1 MRGYARRKCR
11 ARTSESSNGSQ
22 PTSSSACLWSLCSRV
37 PGGCRASAGDRML
50 AAMSAISLLA
60 VFTTGLVA
68 GAVLALGIAFLVRRE
83 RRGDEAASTARLG
96 ELLAPLR
103 TDLARYDNRLAAF
116 DRERAT
122 QFGAL
127 AARLDLVAAAS
138 DGLRD
143 QTQQLATALRS
154 PNVRG
159 RWGEVQLKRVVELA
173 GMTEHCDLETQVSQH
188 AEEREGDARRTRPD
202 LVVRLPGGR
211 CVVVAAKA
219 PLLAYLDAA
228 ACTDDRERTRLLK
241 AHAGH
246 LRMHVETLSR
256 KAYWEQLG
264 AGATPE
270 FIVLFLPG
278 EAFFSAALEHDPA
291 LLDESASRGVILATP
306 TTLIALLRAV
316 AFGWREARMAES
328 AREISTLGSTLYDR
342 LATLGGHMSDLGV
355 SLDRAVSSYNRAVG
369 SLEGRVLVTAR
380 RFRDLGAAR
389 DRSEMEPLEPVGA
402 RARGVQAPELVVSSG
417 AREPAG

>member
-1 MRGYARRKCR
+1 
-11 ARTSESSNGSQ
+11 
-22 PTSSSACLWSLCSRV
+22 
-37 PGGCRASAGDRML
+37 ML
-50 AAMSAISLLA
+50 RAMSAIALLA
-60 VFTTGLVA
+60 VFTTGLLA

-83 RRGDEAASTARLG
+83 RRGDESAATARLA

-103 TDLARYDNRLAAF
+103 TDLERYDNRLATF

-127 AARLDLVAAAS
+127 ATRLDLVAAAS

-143 QTQQLATALRS
+143 QTQQLASALRS

-173 GMTEHCDLETQVSQH
+173 GMVEHCDFDTQVSTSVDNGDGD
-188 AEEREGDARRTRPD
+188 GDARRMRPD
-202 LVVRLPGGR
+202 LVVRLPGER
-211 CVVVAAKA
+211 CVVVDAKA

-228 ACTDDRERTRLLK
+228 ACTDDRERARLLR

-264 AGATPE
+264 PGATPE
-270 FIVLFLPG
+270 FVVLFLPG

-291 LLDESASRGVILATP
+291 LLDESAARGVILATP

-316 AFGWREARMAES
+316 AFGWREARMAEG
-328 AREISTLGSTLYDR
+328 AREISTLGATLYDR
-342 LATLGGHMSDLGV
+342 LATLGAHMSELGT

-380 RFRDLGAAR
+380 RFRELGAAA
-389 DRSEMEPLEPVGA
+389 DRRELEALEPIGT
-402 RARGVQAPELVVSSG
+402 RARGVQAPELVAGAS
-417 AREPAG
+417 ARESMEPGVR

>member
-1 MRGYARRKCR
+1 
-11 ARTSESSNGSQ
+11 
-22 PTSSSACLWSLCSRV
+22 V
-37 PGGCRASAGDRML
+37 FSAGL
-50 AAMSAISLLA
+50 
-60 VFTTGLVA
+60 FA
-68 GAVLALGIAFLVRRE
+68 GAVLALGIVFVMRRD
-83 RRGDEAASTARLG
+83 RRDTQDAAATRLG

-103 TDLARYDNRLAAF
+103 TELERYDQRLALF
-116 DRERAT
+116 DRDRAT

-127 AARLDLVAAAS
+127 AARLDLVTAAS
-138 DGLRD
+138 ESVRD
-143 QTQQLATALRS
+143 ETHKLASALRT
-154 PNVRG
+154 PNARG

-173 GMTEHCDLETQVSQH
+173 GMVEHCDFETQVTTQL
-188 AEEREGDARRTRPD
+188 EGEDGDARRMRPD

-211 CVVVAAKA
+211 SVIVDAKA
-219 PLLAYLDAA
+219 PLLAYLDASA
-228 ACTDDRERTRLLK
+228 ATDERERARLLK

-264 AGATPE
+264 PGATPE
-270 FIVLFLPG
+270 FVVLFLPG

-291 LLDESASRGVILATP
+291 LLDESAARGVILATP

-328 AREISTLGSTLYDR
+328 AREISALGATLYER
-342 LATLGGHMSDLGV
+342 LATLGGYVSELGA

-380 RFRDLGAAR
+380 RFRELGAAR
-389 DRSEMEPLEPVGA
+389 DRSEIDVIQPVDA
-402 RARGVQAPELVVSSG
+402 RARGVQAPELIASPG
-417 AREPAG
+417 ARESAV

>member
-1 MRGYARRKCR
+1 
-11 ARTSESSNGSQ
+11 
-22 PTSSSACLWSLCSRV
+22 
-37 PGGCRASAGDRML
+37 ML
-50 AAMSAISLLA
+50 PAMSDVALLA
-60 VFTTGLVA
+60 VFTTGLIA
-68 GAVLALGIAFLVRRE
+68 GAVLALGISFLVRRE
-83 RRGDEAASTARLG
+83 QRGAETASGDRFT

-103 TDLARYDNRLAAF
+103 TDLERYDSRLAAF

-122 QFGAL
+122 QYGAL

-143 QTQQLATALRS
+143 QTQQLASALRS
-154 PNVRG
+154 PNARG

-173 GMTEHCDLETQVSQH
+173 GMTEHCDFETQVSTV
-188 AEEREGDARRTRPD
+188 AEDGDGDARRMRPD
-202 LVVRLPGGR
+202 LVVRLPGDR
-211 CVVVAAKA
+211 CVIVDAKA
-219 PLLAYLDAA
+219 PLQAYLDAA
-228 ACTDDRERTRLLK
+228 ACADDRERTRLLR

-246 LRMHVETLSR
+246 LRMHVESLSR

-270 FIVLFLPG
+270 FVVLFLPG

-291 LLDESASRGVILATP
+291 LLDESAARGVILATP

-316 AFGWREARMAES
+316 AFGWREARMADG
-328 AREISTLGSTLYDR
+328 AREISALGATLYDR
-342 LATLGGHMSDLGV
+342 LATLGAHMSELGT

-380 RFRDLGAAR
+380 RFRELGAAADRR
-389 DRSEMEPLEPVGA
+389 DLDVLEPVGTRA
-402 RARGVQAPELVVSSG
+402 RAVQAPELS
-417 AREPAG
+417 

>member
-1 MRGYARRKCR
+1 MLP
-11 ARTSESSNGSQ
+11 SMS
-22 PTSSSACLWSLCSRV
+22 V
-37 PGGCRASAGDRML
+37 PL
-50 AAMSAISLLA
+50 LLA
-60 VFTTGLVA
+60 VFTTGL
-68 GAVLALGIAFLVRRE
+68 ALGVIVALAISLLLGRLRRAD
-83 RRGDEAASTARLG
+83 RDDATGRLA

-103 TDLARYDNRLAAF
+103 VELERYDARLTAF

-127 AARLDLVAAAS
+127 ATRLDLVAAAS

-143 QTQQLATALRS
+143 QTQQLASALRS

-159 RWGEVQLKRVVELA
+159 RWGEVQLRRVVELA
-173 GMTEHCDLETQVSQH
+173 GMVEHCDFDVQV
-188 AEEREGDARRTRPD
+188 ATVADDGEGDVRRMRPD
-202 LVVRLPGGR
+202 MVVRLPGGR
-211 CVVVAAKA
+211 CVIVDAKA

-228 ACTDDRERTRLLK
+228 ATTDDRERARLLR

-246 LRMHVETLSR
+246 LRMHVELLGR

-264 AGATPE
+264 AGTTPE
-270 FIVLFLPG
+270 FVVLFLPG
-278 EAFFSAALEHDPA
+278 EAFFAAALEHDPA
-291 LLDESASRGVILATP
+291 LLDESAARGVILATP

-328 AREISTLGSTLYDR
+328 AREISTLGATLYER
-342 LATLGGHMSDLGV
+342 LATLGSHMSEVGA

-380 RFRDLGAAR
+380 RFRELGAAA
-389 DRSEMEPLEPVGA
+389 DRTELEPLTPIDT
-402 RARGVQAPELVVSSG
+402 RTRGVQAPELTQS
-417 AREPAG
+417 ARE

>member
-1 MRGYARRKCR
+1 MATLELQSAHQR
-11 ARTSESSNGSQ
+11 A
-22 PTSSSACLWSLCSRV
+22 
-37 PGGCRASAGDRML
+37 ML
-50 AAMSAISLLA
+50 RPMSATSLLA
-60 VFTTGLVA
+60 VFITGLVA
-68 GAVLALGIAFLVRRE
+68 GAVLALGIASLVRRE
-83 RRGDEAASTARLG
+83 RRSEESASASRFA

-103 TDLARYDNRLAAF
+103 TDLERYDSRLASF

-127 AARLDLVAAAS
+127 ASRLDLVAAAS

-173 GMTEHCDLETQVSQH
+173 GMTEHCDFETQVSTS
-188 AEEREGDARRTRPD
+188 AEDGDGDVRRMRPD

-211 CVVVAAKA
+211 CVVVDAKA

-228 ACTDDRERTRLLK
+228 ACTDDRERTRLLR

-246 LRMHVETLSR
+246 VRMHVETLSR

-270 FIVLFLPG
+270 FVVLFLPG

-291 LLDESASRGVILATP
+291 LLDESAARGVILATP

-328 AREISTLGSTLYDR
+328 AREISTLGATLYER
-342 LATLGGHMSDLGV
+342 LATLGGHMSELGT

-380 RFRDLGAAR
+380 RFRELGAAA
-389 DRSEMEPLEPVGA
+389 DRSEIEPLAPVGT
-402 RARGVQAPELVVSSG
+402 RARGVQAPELVSSLAG
-417 AREPAG
+417 NPAEPN

>member
-1 MRGYARRKCR
+1 
-11 ARTSESSNGSQ
+11 
-22 PTSSSACLWSLCSRV
+22 
-37 PGGCRASAGDRML
+37 ML
-50 AAMSAISLLA
+50 APMSAATLLA
-60 VFTTGLVA
+60 VFTTGLLA

-83 RRGDEAASTARLG
+83 RRGDESASVDRLG
-96 ELLAPLR
+96 ELLVPLR
-103 TDLARYDNRLAAF
+103 AELERYDARLATF

-127 AARLDLVAAAS
+127 AARLDLMATAS
-138 DGLRD
+138 EGLRD
-143 QTQQLATALRS
+143 QTRQLATALRS

-159 RWGEVQLKRVVELA
+159 RWGEVQLRRVVELA
-173 GMTEHCDLETQVSQH
+173 GMAEHCDFETQVTTS
-188 AEEREGDARRTRPD
+188 AEDGDGDTRRMRPD

-211 CVVVAAKA
+211 CVVVDAKA

-228 ACTDDRERTRLLK
+228 ECTDERERARLLR

-270 FIVLFLPG
+270 FVVLFLPG

-291 LLDESASRGVILATP
+291 LLDESAARGVILATP

-316 AFGWREARMAES
+316 AFGWREARMADG
-328 AREISTLGSTLYDR
+328 AREISALGATLYER
-342 LATLGGHMSDLGV
+342 LATLGGHMSELGA

-369 SLEGRVLVTAR
+369 SLEARVLVTAR
-380 RFRDLGAAR
+380 RFRELGAAR
-389 DRSEMEPLEPVGA
+389 DRSEIDVIEPVDA
-402 RARGVQAPELVVSSG
+402 RTRGVQAPELIVSSG
-417 AREPAG
+417 AREPVV

>member
-1 MRGYARRKCR
+1 
-11 ARTSESSNGSQ
+11 
-22 PTSSSACLWSLCSRV
+22 
-37 PGGCRASAGDRML
+37 ML
-50 AAMSAISLLA
+50 RQMSAVLLLA
-60 VFTTGLVA
+60 VFAIGILA
-68 GAVLALGIAFLVRRE
+68 GALLALGIAFLLRRDHGQE
-83 RRGDEAASTARLG
+83 QGRALG
-96 ELLAPLR
+96 RVAELLAPLR
-103 TDLARYDNRLAAF
+103 SDLERYDARLTAF

-122 QFGAL
+122 QYGAL
-127 AARLDLVAAAS
+127 ATRLDLVAAAS

-143 QTQQLATALRS
+143 QTQQLASALRT

-173 GMTEHCDLETQVSQH
+173 GMVEHCDFDAQVATR
-188 AEEREGDARRTRPD
+188 AEDGEGDARRMRPD

-211 CVVVAAKA
+211 CVIVDAKA

-228 ACTDDRERTRLLK
+228 AATDDRERGRLLR

-246 LRMHVETLSR
+246 LRMHVELLGR

-270 FIVLFLPG
+270 FVVLFLPG

-291 LLDESASRGVILATP
+291 LLDESAARGVILATP

-328 AREISTLGSTLYDR
+328 AREISTLGTMLYER
-342 LATLGGHMSDLGV
+342 LATLGGHMSEVGV
-355 SLDRAVSSYNRAVG
+355 SLDRAVSSYNRAIG

-380 RFRDLGAAR
+380 RFRELGAAA
-389 DRSEMEPLEPVGA
+389 DRMEIEPLVPVGT
-402 RARGVQAPELVVSSG
+402 RARGVQAPELV
-417 AREPAG
+417 EPSAT

>member
-1 MRGYARRKCR
+1 M
-11 ARTSESSNGSQ
+11 
-22 PTSSSACLWSLCSRV
+22 P
-37 PGGCRASAGDRML
+37 
-50 AAMSAISLLA
+50 AMSAISLLA
-60 VFTTGLVA
+60 VFITGLVA

-83 RRGDEAASTARLG
+83 RRGDETASATRLAD
-96 ELLAPLR
+96 LLAPLR
-103 TDLARYDNRLAAF
+103 SDLERYDGRLAAF

-122 QFGAL
+122 QYGAL
-127 AARLDLVAAAS
+127 AARLDIVAAAS

-173 GMTEHCDLETQVSQH
+173 GMTEHCDFETQVSTS
-188 AEEREGDARRTRPD
+188 AEDGNGDARRMRPD
-202 LVVRLPGGR
+202 LVVRLPGDR
-211 CVVVAAKA
+211 CVVVDAKA

-228 ACTDDRERTRLLK
+228 ACADERERTRLLK

-246 LRMHVETLSR
+246 LRMHVESLSR

-270 FIVLFLPG
+270 FVVLFLPG

-291 LLDESASRGVILATP
+291 LLDESAARGVILATP

-328 AREISTLGSTLYDR
+328 AREISTLGATLYDR
-342 LATLGGHMSDLGV
+342 LSTLGGHMAEVGGA
-355 SLDRAVSSYNRAVG
+355 LDRAVITYNRAIG

-380 RFRDLGAAR
+380 RFRDLGAAG
-389 DRSEMEPLEPVGA
+389 DRAELEPLSPVGT
-402 RARGVQAPELVVSSG
+402 RARGVQAPELVTPSG
-417 AREPAG
+417 AREQTV

>member
-1 MRGYARRKCR
+1 
-11 ARTSESSNGSQ
+11 
-22 PTSSSACLWSLCSRV
+22 
-37 PGGCRASAGDRML
+37 ML
-50 AAMSAISLLA
+50 RPMSAISLLA
-60 VFTTGLVA
+60 VFITGLVA
-68 GAVLALGIAFLVRRE
+68 GAVLALGIAFLLRRE
-83 RRGDEAASTARLG
+83 RRGEESASTSRFA

-103 TDLARYDNRLAAF
+103 TDLERYDSRLASF

-127 AARLDLVAAAS
+127 AARLDLMAQAS

-173 GMTEHCDLETQVSQH
+173 GMTEHCDFETQVSTS
-188 AEEREGDARRTRPD
+188 AENGDGETRRMRPD
-202 LVVRLPGGR
+202 LVVRLPGDR
-211 CVVVAAKA
+211 CVVVDAKA

-228 ACTDDRERTRLLK
+228 ACTDDRERTRLLR

-270 FIVLFLPG
+270 FVVLFLPG

-291 LLDESASRGVILATP
+291 LLDESAARGVILATP

-316 AFGWREARMAES
+316 AFGWREARMADG
-328 AREISTLGSTLYDR
+328 AREISALGATLYDR
-342 LATLGGHMSDLGV
+342 LATLGAHMSELGT

-369 SLEGRVLVTAR
+369 SLEGRVFVTAR
-380 RFRDLGAAR
+380 RFRELGAAA
-389 DRSEMEPLEPVGA
+389 DRRELDVLEPVGA
-402 RARGVQAPELVVSSG
+402 RERGVQAPELS
-417 AREPAG
+417 